1 MITRCHHFGAAVHT
15 NTTTTTIVKEWDFA
29 SISKDQ
35 QPCSAPRY
43 PSSSSLIDHHFYF
56 TIDGLLSPT
65 SLIVST
71 RQLYYSTFLC
81 RLLLRPNRVT
91 QQHRLLNTY
100 TTRQRR
106 TDLFLSWYSTPGR
119 SS

>member
-71 RQLYYSTFLC
+71 RQLYYYS
-81 RLLLRPNRVT
+81 
-91 QQHRLLNTY
+91 
-100 TTRQRR
+100 TTRRFSVAFCSDR
-106 TDLFLSWYSTPGR
+106 IASHNNIDS
-119 SS
+119 